1 VSRPTRKQITEA
13 DEYQRQR
20 YANFRRA
27 AEIVARALAAF
38 PEVDAIALIG
48 SVARPLWR
56 EVPRFQPYRRLD
68 LEILHECK
76 DVDLA
81 VWITQLSN
89 LGALNHARNK
99 AAMGFRG
106 ELGSGVA
113 NHQVDIFL
121 LEPGTDR
128 YLGRLCCFSQCPKG
142 KRECLVEGCGRKPF
156 LKQHEDFV
164 FRPDATAEDR
174 IIRLFDRRHGWLGS
188 SDTDLAVSS
197 AIVGET

>member
-1 VSRPTRKQITEA
+1 MSRPTRKQIAEA
-13 DEYQRQR
+13 DEHQRQR
-20 YANFRRA
+20 HANFHRA
-27 AEIVARALAAF
+27 AELVARAFAAF

-48 SVARPLWR
+48 SVAQPLWR
-56 EVPRFQPYRRLD
+56 EVPRFQPYHRLRI
-68 LEILHECK
+68 EILHECK

-81 VWITQLSN
+81 VWIMHLNN
-89 LGALNHARNK
+89 LGALNRARNK
-99 AAMGFRG
+99 AVMGFRG

-142 KRECLVEGCGRKPF
+142 KRECLVEGCGREPF

-164 FRPDATAEDR
+164 FRSDATAEDR
-174 IIRLFDRRHGWLGS
+174 IIRLFDRRQGWLGENE
-188 SDTDLAVSS
+188 TGLAVGG
-197 AIVGET
+197 ARVG